1 MTTPMTETSQD
12 TRSILE
18 GLPIFQGLTA
28 TELDWVARHS
38 HRNTFPTGTRVLVS
52 EQPGEAM
59 YVILAG
65 TVKVYIE
72 QKKPVLLSIIGE
84 GDMLGEIS
92 LLDSSGHSAS
102 AVTLEDSLLLWINK
116 AAFYEMLDTMP
127 RIARNMVQMMATRLR
142 MNNDLIQALAILDT
156 YGRVARQILAFADR
170 YDPNELNEKVLIPIT
185 VTQADMSDLVGA
197 SRRRVN
203 QAMGYFKEQGYITV
217 NPAGKML
224 VLNRAGLRRYCQ

>member
-1 MTTPMTETSQD
+1 MTETSQD